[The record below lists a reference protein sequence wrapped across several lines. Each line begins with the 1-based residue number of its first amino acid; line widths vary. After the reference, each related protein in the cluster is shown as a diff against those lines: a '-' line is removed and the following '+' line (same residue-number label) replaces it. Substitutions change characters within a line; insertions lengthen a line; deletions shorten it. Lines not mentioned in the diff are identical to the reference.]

1 VKTDI
6 HARPFAATVPNA
18 RLIVLPDLGHMVQNA
33 VPDLV
38 KTETETMIRKLVPA
52 QAAAD

>member
-1 VKTDI
+1 
-6 HARPFAATVPNA
+6 
-18 RLIVLPDLGHMVQNA
+18 MVQTA

-38 KTETETMIRKLVPA
+38 KTEIERMIGKIVPV

>member
-1 VKTDI
+1 M
-6 HARPFAATVPNA
+6 VPNA
-18 RLIVLPDLGHMVQNA
+18 KLIVLPDLGHMVQNA

-38 KTETETMIRKLVPA
+38 KAEIETMIRHIVPA

>member
-1 VKTDI
+1 VSTNI
-6 HARPFAATVPNA
+6 HAQPFAAMVPNTK
-18 RLIVLPDLGHMVQNA
+18 LIVLPDLGHMVQNA

-38 KTETETMIRKLVPA
+38 KTEIEAMIGKIVEV

>member
-1 VKTDI
+1 MKTDI
-6 HARPFAATVPNA
+6 HARPFAAMVPNA
-18 RLIVLPDLGHMVQNA
+18 KLIVLPDLGHMVQNA

-38 KTETETMIRKLVPA
+38 KTEIETMIGKIVSA

>member
-1 VKTDI
+1 
-6 HARPFAATVPNA
+6 
-18 RLIVLPDLGHMVQNA
+18 VLPDLGHMVQNA

-38 KTETETMIRKLVPA
+38 KTEIETMIGKIVPT

>member
-1 VKTDI
+1 
-6 HARPFAATVPNA
+6 
-18 RLIVLPDLGHMVQNA
+18 VQNA